1 MTKLTV
7 LHVLFNIS
15 TAIYNNVDYHI
26 SFESVQNGL
35 RKKKYL
41 IMKAQK
47 FLVKE
52 SEIVIICIIYAS
64 LLWKKKDCS
73 KGLQFLLKVL
83 ETKMFLIL
91 SAKWPENLAEK
102 ETRMIS
108 EFLYRTMFTRKNH
121 EKKDSFFYGGLHQHY

>member
-1 MTKLTV
+1 
-7 LHVLFNIS
+7 
-15 TAIYNNVDYHI
+15 
-26 SFESVQNGL
+26 
-35 RKKKYL
+35 
-41 IMKAQK
+41 MKAQK

-73 KGLQFLLKVL
+73 EGLQFLLKVL

-102 ETRMIS
+102 ETRMSS
-108 EFLYRTMFTRKNH
+108 EFLYRTMFTRKNP
-121 EKKDSFFYGGLHQHY
+121 FFYGGCISIIRGESGSVENENVGPSSPLLLLGRSHCIQVYYFNSISNTVFSRL

>member
-1 MTKLTV
+1 
-7 LHVLFNIS
+7 
-15 TAIYNNVDYHI
+15 
-26 SFESVQNGL
+26 
-35 RKKKYL
+35 
-41 IMKAQK
+41 MKAQK

-73 KGLQFLLKVL
+73 KGLQFLLKVS

-102 ETRMIS
+102 EKETRMSS
-108 EFLYRTMFTRKNH
+108 EFLYRTMFTRKNP
-121 EKKDSFFYGGLHQHY
+121 FFYGGLHQHY